1 MIRTTLVAIALVAGL
16 SLSVASSH
24 ACDPKQDPTCGN
36 RSADTVAAPAPCDPK
51 QDPSC
56 DRSAETVAA
65 PAPCDPKD
73 DPTCY

>member
-24 ACDPKQDPTCGN
+24 ACNPKDDPSCD

-51 QDPSC
+51 N
-56 DRSAETVAA
+56 
-65 PAPCDPKD
+65 
-73 DPTCY
+73 DPTCN